1 MCGICGFTGYR
12 QDQKDIIEKM
22 MRSIAHRGPDSE
34 GSFCDEK
41 IALGFRRL
49 SIIDLEEGYQPMESA
64 DGNLHLVFNGE
75 IYDYKELRTEL
86 EKAGISF
93 RTHSD
98 TEVLVNTI
106 QQYGEKALDKLRG
119 MFGFAVW
126 NEKEQTLMLARD
138 FFGIKPVYYAQI
150 DGHFV
155 FASEIKSI
163 LAFPGYERKVNQ
175 QERNPLLL
183 FKLSHK
189 PHLMLMDIGKG
200 KDCFF
205 ALFRIEAYRNPLHCP
220 DIIHRTFLFK
230 IRQGDLSG
238 ILGDPN
244 RRDRC
249 RHFLNQCQPLFT
261 VLFIAPVDQ
270 FFQCRTPES
279 S

>member
-1 MCGICGFTGYR
+1 MCYYANTLYVKTAHLSIPVLQIFLDSVQIRHQNPTVVRKKIRRIQFFVKKTFSSTILRPFPEPPQISKC
-12 QDQKDIIEKM
+12 QIIEFISS
-22 MRSIAHRGPDSE
+22 R
-34 GSFCDEK
+34 K
-41 IALGFRRL
+41 I
-49 SIIDLEEGYQPMESA
+49 
-64 DGNLHLVFNGE
+64 
-75 IYDYKELRTEL
+75 
-86 EKAGISF
+86 
-93 RTHSD
+93 
-98 TEVLVNTI
+98 
-106 QQYGEKALDKLRG
+106 
-119 MFGFAVW
+119 
-126 NEKEQTLMLARD
+126 
-138 FFGIKPVYYAQI
+138 
-150 DGHFV
+150 
-155 FASEIKSI
+155 
-163 LAFPGYERKVNQ
+163 NQ

-261 VLFIAPVDQ
+261 VLLIAPVDQ
-270 FFQCRTPES
+270 FFKCRTPES